1 MNVTFVNCGLAT
13 GLFACVNTA
22 LATTANRLPTTVPAL
37 DSWGLVGLSALVV
50 AATFIAMKRRKK

>member
-1 MNVTFVNCGLAT
+1 MKVTFFNCGLAL
-13 GLFACVNTA
+13 GLFACANTA
-22 LATTANRLPTTVPAL
+22 LALVPNRVPTTVPAL